1 MKCLVL
7 TSGSASRCV
16 PLSKI
21 EGIELDYGDVIDGEE
36 QWTVYVRYIH
46 SPGWY
51 EFYNSYAVAIARFNE
66 LVAILEGND
75 NGEN

>member
-7 TSGSASRCV
+7 TSGGESRCV

-21 EGIELDYGDVIDGEE
+21 DEIVINYSGVIDDEE
-36 QWTVYVRYIH
+36 RWTVCIRH
-46 SPGWY
+46 TRSPGWY
-51 EFYNSYAVAIARFNE
+51 ESYDNRAAAMVRFNE

-75 NGEN
+75 DGEN